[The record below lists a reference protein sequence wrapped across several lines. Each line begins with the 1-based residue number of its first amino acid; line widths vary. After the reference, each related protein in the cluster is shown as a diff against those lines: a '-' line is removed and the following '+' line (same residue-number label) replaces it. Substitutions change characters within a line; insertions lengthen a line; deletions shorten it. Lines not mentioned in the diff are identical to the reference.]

1 MVAARSTQYT
11 GTIVGLA
18 VGDALGYVPEFM
30 RRAEILEQFGPNG
43 VTDFVAGRH
52 PAGYFTDDTQ
62 MSIAVA
68 NALLAAGKDGI
79 DPLMEAM
86 AREFVE
92 WAESPDNDRA
102 PGNTCMRGC
111 ANLARGV
118 HWRSAGVAGSK
129 GCGSAMRVAPIGMYY
144 ADLDQVAEVARA
156 SSILTHGH
164 DAAIAGA
171 AAAAIG
177 VRMALDGFGAE
188 QIYEEIMKRCADE
201 SAEFAACFGKI
212 PHLIDRPV
220 EQVLSRNGLGE
231 GWVAEEA
238 VASAMWCF
246 LKAPDD
252 YRAAVLLAV
261 NTDGD
266 SDSLAAI
273 TGSFLGARLGIE
285 AIPEEWAANVEKSAE
300 LHALGEALFRA
311 RV

>member
-1 MVAARSTQYT
+1 M
-11 GTIVGLA
+11 GLA

-30 RRAEILEQFGPNG
+30 RRAEILEEFGPEG
-43 VTDFVAGRH
+43 VTGFVAGRH
-52 PAGYFTDDTQ
+52 PAGSFTDDTQ
-62 MSIAVA
+62 MTIAVA
-68 NALLAAGKDGI
+68 KALLTAGKDGI
-79 DPLMEAM
+79 DPLMRVM
-86 AREFVE
+86 AHEFVE

-118 HWRSAGVAGSK
+118 PWQEAGVASSK
-129 GCGSAMRVAPIGMYY
+129 GCGSAMRVAPIGLYY
-144 ADLDQVAEVARA
+144 DDLDQVAEVARA

-177 VRMALDGFGAE
+177 VRLALEGVAPE
-188 QIYEEIMKRCADE
+188 KIYQEIAQRCCGE
-201 SAEFAACFGKI
+201 SAEFAACWAKI
-212 PHLIDRPV
+212 PDLIDRPA
-220 EQVLSRNGLGE
+220 ELVLSRHGLGE
-231 GWVAEEA
+231 GWVADEA

-273 TGSFLGARLGIE
+273 TGSFLGARLGVD
-285 AIPEEWAANVEKSAE
+285 AIPEDWAAGVEKSSE
-300 LHALGEALFRA
+300 LYALGEAIYRA
-311 RV
+311 RI